1 MKLIKPHG
9 GTLINR
15 EIQGSERE
23 ELVRKATTLPK
34 VQLSSRQVSDLL
46 MLAIGGYSP
55 LDGFLNEA
63 DYTSVRDRMKLVN
76 GVVWP
81 IPITLAVSTDEAGGL
96 RVPSEISLYDDDH
109 LLGILHVT
117 EKFTYDKEREAQ
129 AVYGTKDRAHPG
141 VASLLAQ
148 GDWLLA
154 GPISLLNR
162 PRNPSFQQYRLD
174 PSETRSVF
182 SKRG

>member
-55 LDGFLNEA
+55 LAAF
-63 DYTSVRDRMKLVN
+63 SM
-76 GVVWP
+76 
-81 IPITLAVSTDEAGGL
+81 
-96 RVPSEISLYDDDH
+96 
-109 LLGILHVT
+109 
-117 EKFTYDKEREAQ
+117 
-129 AVYGTKDRAHPG
+129 
-141 VASLLAQ
+141 
-148 GDWLLA
+148 
-154 GPISLLNR
+154 
-162 PRNPSFQQYRLD
+162 RLT
-174 PSETRSVF
+174 TRLF
-182 SKRG
+182 AIG

>member
-9 GTLINR
+9 GTLIHR

-63 DYTSVRDRMKLVN
+63 DYTSVLDRMRLAN

-81 IPITLAVSTDEAGGL
+81 ISITLAVSTAEAKGL
-96 RVPSEISLYDDDH
+96 RVTSDVFLYEQDH

-117 EKFTYDKEREAQ
+117 EKFTYDKER
-129 AVYGTKDRAHPG
+129 
-141 VASLLAQ
+141 
-148 GDWLLA
+148 
-154 GPISLLNR
+154 
-162 PRNPSFQQYRLD
+162 
-174 PSETRSVF
+174 
-182 SKRG
+182 

>member
-1 MKLIKPHG
+1 MKLINPHG

-15 EIQGSERE
+15 EIQGTERD
-23 ELVRKATTLPK
+23 ELLSKATTLQK
-34 VQLSSRQVSDLL
+34 IHLSSRQVSDLL

-63 DYTSVRDRMKLVN
+63 DYTSVRDRMRLVN

-81 IPITLAVSTDEAGGL
+81 IPITLAVSRDEADGL
-96 RVPSEISLYDDDH
+96 RVPAEVSLYDDDH

-141 VASLLAQ
+141 VAALLAQ

-154 GPISLLNR
+154 GQISLLNR
-162 PRNPSFQQYRLD
+162 PQNSSFQQYRL
-174 PSETRSVF
+174 
-182 SKRG
+182 